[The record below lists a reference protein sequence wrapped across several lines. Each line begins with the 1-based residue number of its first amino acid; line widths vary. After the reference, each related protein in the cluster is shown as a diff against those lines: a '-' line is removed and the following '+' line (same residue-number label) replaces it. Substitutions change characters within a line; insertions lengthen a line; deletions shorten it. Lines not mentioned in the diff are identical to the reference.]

1 MKCPFCDE
9 EMEHGFASSARSI
22 VWKPKE
28 KLDFFDRHIVAAPD
42 EERLSWG
49 ITGSAQLEGYRCK
62 NCKQV
67 ILKYVSKIELL
78 AFLLAAR
85 VLWAYIELRK
95 SGARQMCLTPGQ
107 TPRGRQ

>member
-1 MKCPFCDE
+1 MPFIFIYNLVRRMKCPFCNE

-49 ITGSAQLEGYRCK
+49 ITSGAQLEGYRFDTPT
-62 NCKQV
+62 N
-67 ILKYVSKIELL
+67 LL
-78 AFLLAAR
+78 VGFF
-85 VLWAYIELRK
+85 
-95 SGARQMCLTPGQ
+95 
-107 TPRGRQ
+107 GRYRS